1 MEPYFG
7 QTYRFRLIYVWNV
20 FRRLAKGGEE
30 RSSQG
35 FRSQDWNNRD
45 FMKKKI
51 YFLWTAVSSSLIASP
66 FPNKINWNI
75 DVKANKTIQNVLF
88 LKNFTKLRYEGVFFI
103 NSLLANKYSVQKKHF
118 FYFCLR
124 GKKIAYLMN
133 RNYVYDKTQSKAKT

>member
-1 MEPYFG
+1 M
-7 QTYRFRLIYVWNV
+7 
-20 FRRLAKGGEE
+20 A
-30 RSSQG
+30 
-35 FRSQDWNNRD
+35 
-45 FMKKKI
+45 
-51 YFLWTAVSSSLIASP
+51 FLKNFVNLQKNICSGALFWANLQIPAYLRLIASP

-103 NSLLANKYSVQKKHF
+103 NSLLANKYSVQQKHF